1 MLKGNTSKLELLD
14 CTLRDGGYYTNW
26 DFDKSLVDNYFSE
39 INKLPIDYVEIGYR
53 SKEKNTYEGA
63 YYYLPHFILKDCKK
77 KCNKKLAIILNEK
90 EVEIHDLESLLKP
103 CKGIIDLIRI
113 AVDPNNLLRAI
124 ELSREIKQQG
134 FKVCF
139 NLMYASKW
147 EEYSIFNEALI
158 QINEASDYFYIVDS
172 YGGLFPGDVEN
183 IFIEIKKYLT
193 IPIGFHGHDNL
204 ELALMNSLTAIQNG
218 AQIIDSTVLGMGRG
232 AGNLKTELILTLL
245 NKQKDLSVNFDS
257 LFNLTNS
264 FIYLKEEHN
273 WGTNLPYMI
282 SGTFSMPQDAVMN
295 KVKMRYS
302 SLNSIINDNFSK
314 APNSYKNLE
323 EISVFNPMQNIDSVL
338 IVGGGR
344 STQLNAKAHYEF
356 LKQHPEIAI
365 IYVSSKNVMVFSY
378 LLNKQFHCLTG
389 KEGYRLESMIDLSEV
404 STKTF
409 IIPPKRSP
417 IVSYVPKKLE
427 EHTKAIS
434 TIDFEDQFEESATAL
449 AFQIAADLN
458 AQTIYLTG
466 YDGYSVSI
474 QKEELE
480 LFEENQIIFDNIISR
495 GIDLYSIT
503 PSLYHVKS
511 KSIYQLL

>member
-1 MLKGNTSKLELLD
+1 MLKENTSKLELLD

-26 DFDKSLVDNYFSE
+26 DFDESLVNNYFNE
-39 INKLPIDYVEIGYR
+39 INQLPIDYVEIGYR
-53 SKEKNTYEGA
+53 SKENNSYEGA
-63 YYYLPHFILKDCKK
+63 YYYLPEFILKDCQE

-90 EVEIHDLESLLKP
+90 EVEIHELEVLLKP
-103 CKGIIDLIRI
+103 CKGVVDLVRI

-124 ELSREIKQQG
+124 ELSQEIKKQG
-134 FKVCF
+134 FRVCF

-147 EEYSIFNEALI
+147 EEYSIFNEELI
-158 QINEASDYFYIVDS
+158 HINEAADYFYIVDS
-172 YGGLFPGDVEN
+172 YGGLFPADVQKLL
-183 IFIEIKKYLT
+183 IEIKKYLT

-204 ELALMNSLTAIQNG
+204 ELALINSLTAIQNG
-218 AQIIDSTVLGMGRG
+218 AQIVDSTVLGMGRG

-264 FIYLKEEHN
+264 FIDLKEEHN

-323 EISVFNPMQNIDSVL
+323 EISIFNPMQNIDSVL

-344 STQLNAKAHYEF
+344 STRLNAKAHCEF
-356 LKQHPEIAI
+356 LKQHPEIAVI
-365 IYVSSKNVMVFSY
+365 FVSSKNVPVFSN
-378 LLNKQFHCLTG
+378 LSNKQFHCLTG
-389 KEGYRLESMIDLSEV
+389 KEGYRLENMIDLRDV

-409 IIPPKRSP
+409 IIPPKNSS

-427 EHTKAIS
+427 VITKAIK
-434 TIDFEDQFEESATAL
+434 TIEFEDHLEESATAL
-449 AFQIAADLN
+449 AFQIATDLN
-458 AQTIYLTG
+458 SQTLYLTG
-466 YDGYSVSI
+466 YDGYSENI
-474 QKEELE
+474 KKEELN

-495 GIDLYSIT
+495 GINLYSIT
-503 PSLYHVKS
+503 PSLYHVSS